1 MCITTNY
8 DSNGQKLY
16 QGPYDCTNIQFFQSQ
31 MKRMRRRPP
40 PKYRRS
46 RIQPRIWTKA
56 TPSICWSRNGGKLL
70 LQHILST
77 PPFHNHPG
85 ELKPKDYADEKFVC
99 DMCLAH
105 VSFRNMEKHKSQRCQ
120 VCGHH
125 HINLG
130 QVHQCKMCVW
140 KSCKDCNI
148 SGRKIW
154 ETEFSFKTSRCG
166 CGHYHTAGYICTVSD
181 PSSRGKVRKL

>member
-1 MCITTNY
+1 MNFNV
-8 DSNGQKLY
+8 NGPKLY
-16 QGPYDCTNIQFFQSQ
+16 KYLYDNTKIHIFQSQ

-40 PKYRRS
+40 LKYRRS
-46 RIQPRIWTKA
+46 CIQPRIWTKA

-70 LQHILST
+70 LQHILSS
-77 PPFHNHPG
+77 PFFHNYPG
-85 ELKPKDYADEKFVC
+85 ELKPLEKPKDYADEKFVC

-105 VSFRNMEKHKSQRCQ
+105 VSLRNMENHKSLRCQ

-130 QVHQCKMCVW
+130 QLHQCKMCVW

-148 SGRKIW
+148 SGRAMGKRR
-154 ETEFSFKTSRCG
+154 FSFRTSRCG
-166 CGHYHTAGYICTVSD
+166 CGHYHKGGFICSD
-181 PSSRGKVRKL
+181 SGPSSQGKVRKL